1 MSFGNGD
8 DDEVDIDR
16 MDAESISRVELL
28 DSVDDT
34 KRRVVRVIEYFFK
47 QGYRGESAPFKG
59 FILRGPPGTGK
70 TEIVRQSV
78 RDLAHRINTADVKM
92 VFVDGA
98 SIAAP
103 KWGEAEKTL
112 HDVFRQA
119 EQLGSQGVTKPKIVI
134 LFDDIESLM
143 LGRSAGMAKEWHY
156 SINSVLFHEV
166 DRLDPNNTIICATT
180 NRPDLVDDA
189 IQSRLYPLEVPGPP
203 IGELMKLVETELDNS
218 VRDAYTRDSLMESI
232 RKSLENMESPTIRDA
247 QQLVV
252 VECIESGAWSE

>member
-1 MSFGNGD
+1 MSFGNG

-16 MDAESISRVELL
+16 MDAESLERVELL
-28 DSVDDT
+28 DSVNET
-34 KRRVVRVIEYFFK
+34 RRRVVRVIEYFFK

-59 FILRGPPGTGK
+59 FLLRGPPGTGK
-70 TEIVRQSV
+70 TEIIKQSV
-78 RDLAHRINTADVKM
+78 RDLGQRVNTADVKM

-112 HDVFRQA
+112 RNVFRQA

-166 DRLDPNNTIICATT
+166 DRLDPNSTIICATT
-180 NRPDLVDDA
+180 NRPELVDDA
-189 IQSRLYPLEVPGPP
+189 IHSRLYPLEVPEPP
-203 IGELMKLVETELDNS
+203 IEELMVLVEKQVANS
-218 VRDAYTRDSLMESI
+218 VRDEYTRDKLIDSI
-232 RKSLENMESPTIRDA
+232 RENLENMESPTIRDA
-247 QQLVV
+247 QQSVV